1 MSLFVVCCIE
11 ERNIYDLIILYIYV
25 YISSNLREE
34 YKKIVLYFPPS
45 FVVNQFC
52 IIKIEISINSLDDF
66 LSYTQTVCENNSF

>member
-1 MSLFVVCCIE
+1 M
-11 ERNIYDLIILYIYV
+11 